1 MTGAP
6 GNRRPRKGG
15 GDRRGPKDS
24 RPRDQQP
31 RDKKL
36 REKDVDVA
44 REAARDV
51 LRAVREQSAYANLL
65 LPRLLRER
73 HITGRDAA
81 FATELTYGAAR
92 AQGLLDAVIASAAGR
107 GIDDIDGNVL
117 DILRLGAYQLLRT
130 RTSPHAAVSTSV
142 DLARSELGMGPSGFV
157 NAVLRKISQRD
168 EDLWIDELAPPMAED
183 MIGSL
188 AFRYAHPRWI
198 AEVFFD
204 ALGRSAGQL
213 QAALAADDERPPVHL
228 VARPGMITAEE
239 LALTSGG
246 DEGRYSPYCVY
257 LPGGDPGGI
266 DAVRDGFAGVQDEG
280 SQLVA
285 RAVTVAEVGED
296 SGRWLDMCAGPGGK
310 AALIGAIADID
321 GARLDALE
329 VSDHR
334 AELIRKITGDLPV
347 DVRVA
352 DARDSGLEP
361 GYDRILL
368 DAPCSGL
375 GSLRRRP
382 EARWRRTP
390 ADVTELVVLQKELL
404 AEALRLVKPGGVVVY
419 STCSPHPAET
429 VEVID
434 AVVAAV
440 PGARQLDARPLV
452 TVGELTES
460 LLGPGPHVQLWPHL
474 HGTDAMFLAAVTR
487 DT

>member
-1 MTGAP
+1 MSDTP

-15 GDRRGPKDS
+15 ADSRGPRDS

-36 REKDVDVA
+36 RDKDIDVA

-73 HITGRDAA
+73 RITGRDAA

-92 AQGLLDAVIASAAGR
+92 AQGLLDAVISAAANR
-107 GIDDIDGNVL
+107 GVDDIDGNVL

-168 EDLWIDELAPPMAED
+168 EELWIDDLAPSMADD
-183 MIGSL
+183 MIGNL

-213 QAALAADDERPPVHL
+213 QAALAADDQRPPVHL

-246 DEGRYSPYCVY
+246 DEGRFSPYCVY
-257 LPGGDPGGI
+257 LPGGDPGAI
-266 DAVRDGFAGVQDEG
+266 EAVRDGFAGVQDEG

-285 RAVTVAEVGED
+285 RAVTVADVGED
-296 SGRWLDMCAGPGGK
+296 GGRWLDMCAGPGGK
-310 AALIGAIADID
+310 AALIGAVADID

-329 VSDHR
+329 VSEHR
-334 AELIRKITGDLPV
+334 AELIGKVTGDLPV

-390 ADVTELVVLQKELL
+390 DDVAELVVLQQELL
-404 AEALRLVKPGGVVVY
+404 TEALRLIKPGGVVVY
-419 STCSPHPAET
+419 STCSPHPGETAEI
-429 VEVID
+429 ID
-434 AVVAAV
+434 AVVSAV

-452 TVGELTES
+452 VVGELTES

-487 DT
+487 DA

>member
-36 REKDVDVA
+36 RDKDVDVA
-44 REAARDV
+44 REVARDV

-73 HITGRDAA
+73 RITGRDAA

-107 GIDDIDGNVL
+107 SIDDIDGNVL
-117 DILRLGAYQLLRT
+117 DILRLGTYQLLRT

-168 EDLWIDELAPPMAED
+168 EELWIDELAPSMADD
-183 MIGSL
+183 MIGNL

-239 LALTSGG
+239 LALTCGA
-246 DEGRYSPYCVY
+246 DVGRFSPYCVY

-285 RAVTVAEVGED
+285 RAVTVADVGED

-352 DARDSGLEP
+352 DARDSGLAP

-404 AEALRLVKPGGVVVY
+404 TEALRLVKPGGVVVY

-429 VEVID
+429 VEVIES
-434 AVVAAV
+434 VVASV

-452 TVGELTES
+452 TVGELTAP

-474 HGTDAMFLAAVTR
+474 HGTDAMFLAAVTK
-487 DT
+487 DA